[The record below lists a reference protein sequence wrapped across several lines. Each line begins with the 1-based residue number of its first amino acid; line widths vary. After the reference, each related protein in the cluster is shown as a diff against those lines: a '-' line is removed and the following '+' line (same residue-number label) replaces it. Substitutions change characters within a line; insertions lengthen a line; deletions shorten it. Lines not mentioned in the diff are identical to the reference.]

1 MLSTAPT
8 LHIIN
13 AADANTKLEVH
24 TNASGYAIGAVLYQ
38 SVNGKLKPV
47 AFHSRKLKEAE
58 RRYSP
63 ME

>member
-8 LHIIN
+8 HHIID

-24 TNASGYAIGAVLYQ
+24 TDASGYVIGAVLYQ
-38 SVNGKLKPV
+38 SVSGKLKPV
-47 AFHSRKLKEAE
+47 AFYLRKLKEAE

-63 ME
+63 TE

>member
-8 LHIIN
+8 LHIID
-13 AADANTKLEVH
+13 AADANAKLEVH
-24 TNASGYAIGAVLYQ
+24 TDASGYMIGAVLYQ

-63 ME
+63 TE

>member
-8 LHIIN
+8 QHIIH
-13 AADANTKLEVH
+13 AADANAKLEVH

-38 SVNGKLKPV
+38 VNGKLKPV
-47 AFHSRKLKEAE
+47 AFHLHKLKEAE

-63 ME
+63 TE